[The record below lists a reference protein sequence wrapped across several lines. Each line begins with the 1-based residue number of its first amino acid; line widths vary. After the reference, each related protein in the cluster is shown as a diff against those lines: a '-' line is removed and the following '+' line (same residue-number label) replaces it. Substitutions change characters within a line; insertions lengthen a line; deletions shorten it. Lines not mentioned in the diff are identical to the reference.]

1 MTRVRRLPTQH
12 LIIPMVCYD
21 STQMIKQKE
30 VFEHYKSTMLKLRLA
45 NKYGLDHYEC
55 VGS

>member
-12 LIIPMVCYD
+12 LIIPTVCYD

-45 NKYGLDHYEC
+45 NKHGLDHHEC